1 MFVKVHIGV
10 ATHFPKVC
18 LQREDCTGSG
28 VVLFNLQSYY
38 NIGQFHPD
46 MMSGKCKTSPDG
58 TAVKKQRKDIDL
70 DIKIKRI
77 KEYDGGKKVQSIAN
91 IYGFS
96 HSTVSTIVKDQSE
109 NDSSKGSIKFNLNL
123 D

>member
-1 MFVKVHIGV
+1 
-10 ATHFPKVC
+10 
-18 LQREDCTGSG
+18 
-28 VVLFNLQSYY
+28 
-38 NIGQFHPD
+38 

-77 KEYDGGKKVQSIAN
+77 KEYDGGKKVQAIAN

-96 HSTVSTIVKDQSE
+96 HWTVSTIVKDQSE